1 MYFLHRGEDYLDVS
15 GRDFRKFMK
24 GELEGFEGEI
34 PSLTDWEDHLT
45 TAFPEVRLK
54 SFIEMRGAD
63 GGPWRNL
70 CALPAFWVGLL
81 YDSQALNEA
90 EALISEWSIEQMSK
104 ARDDAP
110 ALALEAEIAGRS
122 FRDIARDL
130 LQIAQGGLKRRAKI
144 NWDGQ
149 TEEHFLDPLID
160 IVETGRT
167 NADELIKIYE
177 TEWNGDISRIYD
189 AFSY

>member
-1 MYFLHRGEDYLDVS
+1 M
-15 GRDFRKFMK
+15 
-24 GELEGFEGEI
+24 I
-34 PSLTDWEDHLT
+34 P
-45 TAFPEVRLK
+45 R
-54 SFIEMRGAD
+54 R
-63 GGPWRNL
+63 
-70 CALPAFWVGLL
+70 
-81 YDSQALNEA
+81 LNEA
-90 EALISEWSIEQMSK
+90 EALISEWTIDQMSK

-110 ALALEAEIAGRS
+110 AKALEAEIAGRS
-122 FRDIARDL
+122 FRDISRDL
-130 LQIAQGGLKRRAKI
+130 LQIAQGGLKRRAKL